1 MYLLKQIV
9 NVDVRVTVEIII
21 VTSKV
26 ELMPKTMVLVNVN
39 IMV

>member
-1 MYLLKQIV
+1 MHLLKQIV

-21 VTSKV
+21 VISKV